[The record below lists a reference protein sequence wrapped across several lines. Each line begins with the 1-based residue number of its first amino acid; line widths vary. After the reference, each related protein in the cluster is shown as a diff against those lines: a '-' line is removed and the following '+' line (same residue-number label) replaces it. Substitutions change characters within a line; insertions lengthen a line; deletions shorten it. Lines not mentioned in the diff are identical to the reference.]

1 MMSANI
7 TENSIKDL
15 ESVKVTPM
23 CDRIDTSE
31 IKDNSKAAEN
41 KCTICLGP
49 FENMSSTGICSH
61 KFCFT
66 CLLEWTK
73 IRHACPLCKIEF
85 ESIIH
90 TIKSNENFD
99 TYILPPLK
107 LQSSDWTIEISRQEL
122 TLFLEGLRN
131 CSRRHSKN
139 PKDLQAFIRSSRTS
153 AFRYLWSRSRG
164 TATSA
169 FRHNI
174 YYHNLFVDAASTVD
188 SRNRVKECSPNWYR
202 NNPAQTHFLIPW
214 LDRELN
220 ALIEFDVHLIPRV
233 IDLVVEIIQLFDIQD
248 EKFHGQMLRHT
259 GEKTKHFQH
268 EFYHFARSTYD
279 IMEYDLSVR
288 YTDVCPWTQELNR

>member
-1 MMSANI
+1 MSINSN
-7 TENSIKDL
+7 ENCVKDV
-15 ESVKVTPM
+15 ESVNVTPS
-23 CDRIDTSE
+23 CDKIDTSE
-31 IKDNSKAAEN
+31 NKDNPIASEN

-49 FENMSSTGICSH
+49 FENMSSTGICIH

-73 IRHACPLCKIEF
+73 IRHACPLCKIKF

-107 LQSSDWTIEISRQEL
+107 LQSSDWTIEISRQEMA
-122 TLFLEGLRN
+122 LFLEGIKN
-131 CSRRHSKN
+131 CSRSHSKN
-139 PKDLQAFIRSSRTS
+139 PQDLQAFIRSSGTS

-174 YYHNLFVDAASTVD
+174 YYHNLFVDESSTVD

-202 NNPAQTHFLIPW
+202 NNPAQTHNLVPW

-220 ALIEFDVHLIPRV
+220 ALIEFDAHLIPRV
-233 IDLVVEIIQLFDIQD
+233 IDLVVELIQLFNIQD
-248 EKFHGQMLRHT
+248 KKFYEQMLRHI

-288 YTDVCPWTQELNR
+288 YTDICPWAESSNR